1 MLENKKLIATT
12 ETNFLR
18 NSLVDYA
25 YRQLKQAIFAFDY
38 LPGERFSENDLAKRL
53 EISRTPVRSA
63 LLKLEKEGL
72 VEPLFRQG
80 WRVAALDFAKLDAL
94 YDLRIVLERHAL
106 EKIVADLPVQA
117 LVALEKTWQF
127 NKDQTLVAEAVFQQ
141 DEQFHATLVALAG
154 NVEMLKVHQQ
164 ITEKIRLVRRLDF
177 SDEQRCQLTYQ
188 EHSAIIQRLLTKNA
202 MSAAALLQAHI
213 LASKAKVHEI
223 TLQKLQAIRK
233 KIVGF

>member
-1 MLENKKLIATT
+1 MLENNKLSDFSKVA
-12 ETNFLR
+12 LPKV
-18 NSLVDYA
+18 SLANHA
-25 YRQLKQAIFAFDY
+25 YQALKQAIFAFHY

-53 EISRTPVRSA
+53 AISRTPIRSA

-106 EKIVADLPVQA
+106 EKIVENLPVQA
-117 LVALEKTWQF
+117 LLALEKTWQG
-127 NKDQTLVAEAVFQQ
+127 NKDETFVAEAVFQQ

-154 NVEMLKVHQQ
+154 NTEIGKVHQQ
-164 ITEKIRLVRRLDF
+164 IAEKIRMVRRLDF
-177 SDEQRCQLTYQ
+177 SDDQRCQLTYQ
-188 EHSAIIQRLLTKNA
+188 EHQAIIQRLLAKDAT
-202 MSAAALLQAHI
+202 SATALLQAHI

-223 TLQKLQAIRK
+223 TLQKLQAMRK
-233 KIVGF
+233 E